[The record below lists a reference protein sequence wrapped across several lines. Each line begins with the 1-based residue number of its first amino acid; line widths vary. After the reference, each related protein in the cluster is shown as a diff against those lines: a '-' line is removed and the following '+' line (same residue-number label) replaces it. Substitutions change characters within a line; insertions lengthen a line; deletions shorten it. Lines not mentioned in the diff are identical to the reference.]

1 MKFVIQRVNHAEV
14 KVDGETVG
22 KIGKGFL
29 VLIGVGRGDT
39 REDADWY
46 LKNFWDFVFL
56 RMKMERPI
64 YPWQM

>member
-39 REDADWY
+39 REDAD
-46 LKNFWDFVFL
+46 FVFL